1 MTMPPSQRIVRI
13 NAPKLLLVE
22 GQDDRR
28 FFGAF
33 IRRLSID
40 DIRVETYGGTANFG
54 NFLAL
59 LVANP
64 QFDVVTSIGI
74 ARDADRSRQSA
85 FDSVAGSLRQTNLP
99 VPDGAMR
106 PVTANGIR
114 VSILIIP
121 PGSETGE
128 LEDLCLAALGNDD
141 RVLECAD
148 QYLDCVTDAGIE
160 LPERMKS
167 RLHAY
172 LAAGNE
178 PGRRLGE
185 AADAG
190 IWDWASPAFAQVAD
204 FLRGL

>member
-1 MTMPPSQRIVRI
+1 MTTTPSQRIVRI

-28 FFGAF
+28 FFSAF
-33 IRRLSID
+33 IRHLSISD
-40 DIRVETYGGTANFG
+40 MQVEVYGGTANFG

-64 QFDVVTSIGI
+64 QFDNVTSLGI
-74 ARDADRSRQSA
+74 VRDADSSRQSA
-85 FDSVAGSLRQTNLP
+85 FDSVAGSLRRANLP
-99 VPDGAMR
+99 VPGGAMR
-106 PVTANGIR
+106 PAVAHGIR
-114 VSILIIP
+114 VSALIIP

-128 LEDLCLAALGNDD
+128 LENLCLSALGNDD
-141 RVLECAD
+141 PVLDCAD
-148 QYLDCVTDAGIE
+148 RYLDCVTDAGIR
-160 LPERMKS
+160 LPDRTKS

-190 IWDWASPAFAQVAD
+190 VWNWTSPAFAQVAD
-204 FLRGL
+204 FLRSL

>member
-1 MTMPPSQRIVRI
+1 MTTTPSQRIVRI

-28 FFGAF
+28 FFSAF
-33 IRRLSID
+33 IRWLSISNMQ
-40 DIRVETYGGTANFG
+40 VEVYGGTANFG

-64 QFDVVTSIGI
+64 QFDNVTSLGI
-74 ARDADRSRQSA
+74 VRDADSSRQSA
-85 FDSVAGSLRQTNLP
+85 FDSVAGSLRRANLP
-99 VPDGAMR
+99 VPCGATR
-106 PVTANGIR
+106 PAVAGGIS
-114 VSILIIP
+114 VSVMIIP
-121 PGSETGE
+121 PGSETGK
-128 LEDLCLAALGNDD
+128 LENLCLGALGDD
-141 RVLECAD
+141 DPVLDCAD
-148 QYLDCVTDAGIE
+148 QYLDCVTDAGIR
-160 LPERMKS
+160 LPDRTKS

-190 IWDWASPAFAQVAD
+190 IWNWTSPAFAEVAD
-204 FLRGL
+204 FLRSL